1 MDTFLKRSR
10 QDNIVILT
18 MNRPA
23 ERNVLSEQWQF
34 DEFVDVCAAI
44 NADQTIAAVILTG
57 EGKAF
62 CAGGNIKG
70 MQERSG
76 MFAGSPYQLRENYLQ
91 GIQRIPLA
99 LYNVQVPT
107 IAAVNGAAIGA
118 GCDLA
123 CMCDIRIAAE
133 SATFAESFV
142 KLGIVPGDGGAW
154 LLQRVVGTSK
164 ACEMSFTGDNVS
176 AAEALACGMVS
187 RVVPDGRLMD
197 EALALA
203 ARIAGNSPP
212 ALRMSK
218 RLIREAQF
226 TRLETILDMS
236 ASMQALAHYTEQHR
250 HAVDA
255 ATALL
260 GHKKR

>member
-1 MDTFLKRSR
+1 METFLNQTR
-10 QDNIVILT
+10 QGDVVVLT

-34 DEFVDVCAAI
+34 DEIASVCASI
-44 NADQTIAAVILTG
+44 NADQSIAAVILTG
-57 EGKAF
+57 EGRAF
-62 CAGGNIKG
+62 CAGGNVKG
-70 MQERSG
+70 MHERSG
-76 MFAGSPYQLRENYLQ
+76 MFAGSPYELRTNYLQ

-133 SATFAESFV
+133 SASFAESFV

-154 LLQRVVGTSK
+154 LLQRVVGASK
-164 ACEMSFTGDNVS
+164 AFEMSFTGDNVS
-176 AAEALACGMVS
+176 ATEALACGLVS
-187 RVVPDGRLMD
+187 RVVPDELLMK

-203 ARIAGNSPP
+203 ARIAANSPP

-218 RLIREAQF
+218 KLIREAEF
-226 TRLETILDMS
+226 ARLETILDMS

-250 HAVDA
+250 LAVDA
-255 ATALL
+255 AAARL
-260 GHKKR
+260 GPKKK